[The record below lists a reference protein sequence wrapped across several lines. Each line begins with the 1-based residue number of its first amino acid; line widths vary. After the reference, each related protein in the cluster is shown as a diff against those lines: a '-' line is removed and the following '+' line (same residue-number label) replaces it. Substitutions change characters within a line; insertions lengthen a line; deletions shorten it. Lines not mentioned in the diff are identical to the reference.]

1 MFNKKSC
8 PKCGTKVSSNYDFC
22 PKCGKNISSKKES
35 LDDFGMFG
43 KDDFFENERKSDFE
57 PEIKLPFGFNTIFNS
72 LMKNLDKQF
81 KELNKELIEDA
92 NRKQLNPSF
101 KKANSIKINICKPN
115 INLSLQ

>member
-35 LDDFGMFG
+35 LDYFGMFG

-57 PEIKLPFGFNTIFNS
+57 PEIKLPFGFNTIFNHS
-72 LMKNLDKQF
+72 GFTTVWERALRG
-81 KELNKELIEDA
+81 A
-92 NRKQLNPSF
+92 
-101 KKANSIKINICKPN
+101 KARP
-115 INLSLQ
+115 